1 MLTDRQK
8 SLWDAYLVEEGRA
21 PREAKLRALGVFLDA
36 LEESPHDDWF
46 PWARSIAEG
55 VVDRGDDLV
64 IRQPLF
70 HRAVFPALLAG
81 LREGR
86 PGCARWLAGLAQNLY
101 QCKDCRAQLPE
112 DEQTEVALLRA
123 ALRHDPGDRASRR
136 RLIAA
141 LADGFAYSLH
151 EVPSGVLYSIGNG
164 ATIEECGWL
173 LDELEEFRGLVQE
186 EGLAGKYRDL
196 IRDGSFHFHSYR
208 RYLADREGTSS
219 YPEYLSRH
227 PMPADLP

>member
-8 SLWDAYLVEEGRA
+8 SLWDAYLAEEGRG
-21 PREAKLRALGVFLDA
+21 PREAKLRALGAFLDT
-36 LEESPHDDWF
+36 LEESPRDDWF

-55 VVDRGDDLV
+55 VVDSGDDLV

-70 HRAVFPALLAG
+70 RRAVLPTLLAG
-81 LREGR
+81 LRDGM
-86 PGCARWLAGLAQNLY
+86 PGCARWLAGLAQNLS
-101 QCKDCRAQLPE
+101 QCKECRAQLPE
-112 DEQTEVALLRA
+112 DERTEVALLRV
-123 ALRHDPGDRASRR
+123 ALRRDPDDRASRR

-141 LADGFAYSLH
+141 LADGFAFSLH
-151 EVPSGVLYSIGNG
+151 EVPSGVLYDMNNG

-186 EGLAGKYRDL
+186 EELAEKYRNL
-196 IRDGSFHFHSYR
+196 IRDGSFHFQSYR

-219 YPEYLSRH
+219 YAEYLSRH